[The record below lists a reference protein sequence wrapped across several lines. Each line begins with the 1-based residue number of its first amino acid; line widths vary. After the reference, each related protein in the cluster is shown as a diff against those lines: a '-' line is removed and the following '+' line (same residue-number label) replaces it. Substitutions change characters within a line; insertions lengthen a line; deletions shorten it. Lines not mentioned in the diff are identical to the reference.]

1 MSKGF
6 CVLCRDDS
14 GQVSSGVRYPNQ
26 RVCRSLV
33 RFGCADQRATGDTDP
48 RNPRGDIPVLLCSL
62 RRRATK
68 SLMCVLIVHQQHVQ
82 GRYLNYRTACLADKK
97 QVAGVA
103 GQTHADDREA
113 WEHYLLL
120 YDLTVLEAS
129 IKDSEAAERSNH
141 VAGRV
146 ADDGGGRVGAF
157 CTQALHRI
165 PRVARVAALIGVVL
179 LAVLGVRAYLA
190 GGSAVLNLVCRHNL
204 RAADLA
210 VYIDGKLSYTEQLSG
225 SAKKRFGIVGPRV
238 AKTFSKSLVVPSGER
253 VVNVHLKSAADGF
266 DQEQSC
272 SLNLPPGKAGTLVIA
287 MQQNGMSL
295 TFQGSPVAPAESAG
309 SGYRDSVRWIL
320 LTVGGSAVSAGIGFM
335 VQEFLRSR
343 KAI

>member
-1 MSKGF
+1 M
-6 CVLCRDDS
+6 
-14 GQVSSGVRYPNQ
+14 
-26 RVCRSLV
+26 
-33 RFGCADQRATGDTDP
+33 
-48 RNPRGDIPVLLCSL
+48 
-62 RRRATK
+62 
-68 SLMCVLIVHQQHVQ
+68 
-82 GRYLNYRTACLADKK
+82 
-97 QVAGVA
+97 
-103 GQTHADDREA
+103 
-113 WEHYLLL
+113 LL
-120 YDLTVLEAS
+120 YDLTVLEPS
-129 IKDSEAAERSNH
+129 VKDSEAPERAAVIAGS
-141 VAGRV
+141 VAGGFARRV
-146 ADDGGGRVGAF
+146 RAL

-165 PRVARVAALIGVVL
+165 PRVARVAALIGAVILVL
-179 LAVLGVRAYLA
+179 LAVLGVHTYLA

-238 AKTFSKSLVVPSGER
+238 AKTFSKSLVVPSGEH

-295 TFQGSPVAPAESAG
+295 TFQGSPVAPVGSAG